1 MTAESARP
9 VVLAI
14 RNDLTDPPLLVGDWL
29 AELGIEIRVICADEG
44 EIVPSS
50 VPADVDGVIP
60 LGGGMGANDD
70 DIAPWLPAER
80 ALLRDAVAR
89 EIPVFGICLGGQ
101 LLAAANDGVVEL
113 SGTTEI
119 GLSFI
124 ERTAE
129 GAADPV
135 INAIGAEGSIPA
147 AQWHQDHVAVLPPG
161 ATLLLTNEACRV
173 QGYRIGANA
182 YGFQLHPELDGDLFN
197 WWVPLSDGDK
207 ALERAGIDVK
217 VAGENVAA
225 ASDSL
230 VAAWRPMSHAW
241 GELVLEH
248 FRSRTD

>member
-1 MTAESARP
+1 VTPVPDRP

-29 AELGIEIRVICADEG
+29 GELGIEIRVVCADAG
-44 EIVPSS
+44 ESVPSS
-50 VPADVDGVIP
+50 VPDGIDGIIP
-60 LGGGMGANDD
+60 MGGGMGANDD
-70 DIAPWLPAER
+70 DIAPWLPDER
-80 ALLRDAVAR
+80 ALLRDAVDR
-89 EIPVFGICLGGQ
+89 GIPVFGICLGGQ

-113 SGTTEI
+113 GETTEI

-129 GAADPV
+129 GEADPV
-135 INAIGAEGSIPA
+135 IAAIGAGPRIPA

-161 ATLLLTNEACRV
+161 ATLLLTNDACRV
-173 QGYRIGANA
+173 QGYRLGTNA

-207 ALERAGIDVK
+207 ALERAGIDVT
-217 VAGENVAA
+217 VAGEKVAA

-230 VAAWRPMSHAW
+230 VAAWRPMAHAW

-248 FRSRTD
+248 FRSRTA